1 MSSLRHEPA
10 AGASA
15 CHQPRLRTTPQT
27 IMMRRADQSLWQ
39 LSHTLLRHPPGQS
52 SRVRMRPGAPQNSQV
67 RSAFTSARAIRLL
80 SLSAL
85 PDGPST

>member
-1 MSSLRHEPA
+1 MSSPRHAPA
-10 AGASA
+10 ACALT
-15 CHQPRLRTTPQT
+15 CPHPRLRTTPQT

-39 LSHTLLRHPPGQS
+39 LAHTLLRHPPGQS

-67 RSAFTSARAIRLL
+67 CSASTSARAIRLL
-80 SLSAL
+80 SLSPL